1 MYRASEHRPTQA
13 VISLENIKHNIKLY
27 QDKKAS
33 YQQIYAVVKANAYG
47 HGAIPIAKAAI
58 EAGVNGLC
66 VATVDEAIQLRKL
79 GLTKIPILVM
89 GLTLPYGIAEILY
102 YDLTITVSD
111 LSFFDQSFHQLKKNQ
126 QENLLKENPL
136 KFHLKLDTGMSRVG
150 LRTKE
155 EVLAFVEGV
164 KAYSWLNWQGVFT
177 HFATAGGGPLS
188 YIDYQWER
196 WQALISYIPDFV
208 SLRHFDNSAMGL
220 YPAIGDRSDIIR
232 LGISMY
238 GLDSRDCVPEDL
250 VTDQQITDYHL
261 DKEGLRSKNSTNE
274 LNLKPAFQLLS
285 ELSYVKKVEK
295 GTRIS
300 YGASYESPEDEWI
313 GTIPI
318 GYADGWL
325 RAYAKIP
332 ILVEGY
338 ACPVLGVINMD
349 QLMIRLPKEF
359 PVGTEVTII
368 GQDGKYYNHP
378 SLLAHMA
385 GTISYEILSCIS
397 ERVPRIY
404 I

>member
-13 VISLENIKHNIKLY
+13 VVSLENIKHNIKLY
-27 QDKKAS
+27 QNKKAS
-33 YQQIYAVVKANAYG
+33 HQQIYAVVKANAYG
-47 HGAIPIAKAAI
+47 HGAIPVAKVAL
-58 EAGVNGLC
+58 EAGVDGLC
-66 VATVDEAIQLRKL
+66 VATVDEAIQLRKA
-79 GLTKIPILVM
+79 GLTNTPILVM

-111 LSFFDQSFHQLKKNQ
+111 LSFFEQAFYQLKKNQ
-126 QENLLKENPL
+126 QENLLKDNQL

-150 LRTKE
+150 VRTKE

-164 KAYSWLNWQGVFT
+164 KDYSWLDWQGVFT

-196 WQALISYIPDFV
+196 WQDLIPYIPDFV

-220 YPAIGDRSDIIR
+220 HPAIGDHSDIIR

-238 GLDSRDCVPEDL
+238 GLSSRDSVPDNL
-250 VTDQQITDYHL
+250 VTDRQIAAYHL
-261 DKEGLRSKNSTNE
+261 DKDSLRSTNPNSE

-325 RAYAKIP
+325 RAYANIP
-332 ILVEGY
+332 VLVEGY
-338 ACPVLGVINMD
+338 PCPVLGVINMD

-359 PVGTEVTII
+359 AVGTEVTLI
-368 GQDGKYYNHP
+368 GQDGNYNNHP

-385 GTISYEILSCIS
+385 GTISYEMLSCIS
-397 ERVPRIY
+397 ERVPRVY